1 MDSIERKDLN
11 TEGQNFNSKNI
22 DELSTIEI
30 LEVINREDKL
40 IADKVAG
47 ALGDIEKTVHICTN
61 SIKSGG
67 SIFYIGAGTSGR
79 LGVLDASEIPPTF
92 SAPPDLF
99 KGIIAG
105 GDQALRK
112 SIEGAEDSP
121 KQAIVDLKA
130 ANLQPRDVLI
140 GISTSGA
147 ARYVQ
152 SALRYAKSIETKTVY
167 LLCNKTPFL
176 QANTDVTISVDTG
189 AEVITG
195 STRMKGG
202 TATKMVLNM
211 ISTACMVKL
220 GKVYGN
226 LMVDLMAVNEKLIDR
241 GVRIINQ
248 LTKLDYEK
256 AKEMLIKSD
265 MSVKTAIVMVHHSCE
280 LDKAKRIIEENNGN
294 LRKIIQ

>member
-22 DELSTIEI
+22 DELSVIEI
-30 LEVINREDKL
+30 LEVINQEDKL
-40 IADKVAG
+40 IADKIAG
-47 ALGDIEKTVHICTN
+47 AMGDIEKTIHICTN
-61 SIKSGG
+61 AIKSGG

-99 KGIIAG
+99 KGLIAG

-112 SIEGAEDSP
+112 SIEGAEDNP
-121 KQAIVDLKA
+121 KQAVVDLKA
-130 ANLQPRDVLI
+130 ANLLPGDVII

-152 SALRYAKSIETKTVY
+152 SALQYAKSTEAKTIY
-167 LLCNKTPFL
+167 LICNKTPFL
-176 QANTDVTISVDTG
+176 EANTDVMISIDTG
-189 AEVITG
+189 AEIITG

-211 ISTACMVKL
+211 ISTTCMIKL

-248 LTKLDYEK
+248 LTNLDYEK

-265 MSVKTAIVMVHHSCE
+265 MSVKTAIVMVYHSCE

>member
-22 DELSTIEI
+22 DELSVIEI
-30 LEVINREDKL
+30 LEVINQEDKL
-40 IADKVAG
+40 IADKVAD
-47 ALGDIEKTVHICTN
+47 AMSDIRKTIRVCTD

-92 SAPPDLF
+92 SASPDLF
-99 KGIIAG
+99 KGLIAG

-112 SIEGAEDSP
+112 SIEGAEDNP
-121 KQAIVDLKA
+121 KQAVVDLKA
-130 ANLQPRDVLI
+130 ANLLPGDVII

-147 ARYVQ
+147 ARYVR
-152 SALRYAKSIETKTVY
+152 SALQYAESIGAKTIY
-167 LLCNKTPFL
+167 LICNKTPFL
-176 QANTDVTISVDTG
+176 EANTDVIISIDTG
-189 AEVITG
+189 AEIITG
-195 STRMKGG
+195 STRMKAG

-211 ISTACMVKL
+211 ISTTCMIKL

-241 GVRIINQ
+241 GIRIINQ
-248 LTKLDYEK
+248 LTKVDYEK
-256 AKEMLIKSD
+256 AKNVLLKAD
-265 MSVKTAIVMVHHSCE
+265 MSVKTAIVMIHHSCE
-280 LDKAKRIIEENNGN
+280 PLEAERIIEENDGS

>member
-22 DELSTIEI
+22 DELSVMEI
-30 LEVINREDKL
+30 LEVINQEDKL
-40 IADKVAG
+40 IADKVAD
-47 ALGDIEKTVHICTN
+47 AMSDIEKTIRVCTDA
-61 SIKSGG
+61 IKSGG

-99 KGIIAG
+99 KGLIAG

-112 SIEGAEDSP
+112 SIEGAEDNP
-121 KQAIVDLKA
+121 KQAVVDLKA
-130 ANLQPRDVLI
+130 ANLQLGDVLI

-152 SALRYAKSIETKTVY
+152 SALQYAKSIGAKTIY
-167 LLCNKTPFL
+167 LICNKTPFL
-176 QANTDVTISVDTG
+176 EANTDVIISIDTG
-189 AEVITG
+189 AEIITG
-195 STRMKGG
+195 STRMKAG

-211 ISTACMVKL
+211 ISTTCMIKF
-220 GKVYGN
+220 GKVYSN

-241 GVRIINQ
+241 GIRIINQ

-256 AKEMLIKSD
+256 AKKVLLKAD
-265 MSVKTAIVMVHHSCE
+265 MSVKTAIVMIHHSCE
-280 LDKAKRIIEENNGN
+280 LEKAKRIIEENNGN

>member
-22 DELSTIEI
+22 DELSVIEI
-30 LEVINREDKL
+30 LEVINQEDKL

-47 ALGDIEKTVHICTN
+47 AMSDIEKTIRVCTDA
-61 SIKSGG
+61 IKSGG

-92 SAPPDLF
+92 SASPDLF
-99 KGIIAG
+99 KGLIAG

-112 SIEGAEDSP
+112 SIEGAEDNP
-121 KQAIVDLKA
+121 KQAVVDLKT
-130 ANLQPRDVLI
+130 ANLQPGDVLI

-152 SALRYAKSIETKTVY
+152 SALQYAESIGAKTIY
-167 LLCNKTPFL
+167 LICNKTPFL
-176 QANTDVTISVDTG
+176 EANTDVIISIDTG
-189 AEVITG
+189 AEIITG
-195 STRMKGG
+195 STRMKAG

-211 ISTACMVKL
+211 ISTTCMIKF
-220 GKVYGN
+220 GKVYSN

-241 GVRIINQ
+241 GIRIINQ

-256 AKEMLIKSD
+256 AKKVLLKAD
-265 MSVKTAIVMVHHSCE
+265 MSVKTAIVMIHHSCE
-280 LDKAKRIIEENNGN
+280 LEKAKRIIEENNGN

>member
-22 DELSTIEI
+22 DELSVMEI
-30 LEVINREDKL
+30 LEVINQEDKL
-40 IADKVAG
+40 IADKVAD
-47 ALGDIEKTVHICTN
+47 AMSDIEKTIRVCTD

-99 KGIIAG
+99 KGLIAG

-112 SIEGAEDSP
+112 SIEGAEDNP
-121 KQAIVDLKA
+121 KQAVVDLKA
-130 ANLQPRDVLI
+130 ANLQPGDVLI

-152 SALRYAKSIETKTVY
+152 SALQYAKSIGAKTIY
-167 LLCNKTPFL
+167 LICNKTPFL
-176 QANTDVTISVDTG
+176 EANTDVIISIDTG
-189 AEVITG
+189 AEIITG
-195 STRMKGG
+195 STRMKAG

-211 ISTACMVKL
+211 ISTTCMIKF
-220 GKVYGN
+220 GKVYSN

-241 GVRIINQ
+241 GIRIINQ

-256 AKEMLIKSD
+256 AKKVLLKAD
-265 MSVKTAIVMVHHSCE
+265 MSVKTAIVMIHHSCE
-280 LDKAKRIIEENNGN
+280 LEKAKRIIEENNGN